1 MIQEKIVEII
11 REIPVEIEV
20 PQIITN
26 FIEKEKVV
34 EIERNVIIPVEVP
47 VYVEAVVEKIV
58 PIYELKETLIQ
69 VPQMI

>member
-1 MIQEKIVEII
+1 MEII